1 MQQVVEEG
9 EGYGGEGSSYVY
21 DDMFPALPESA
32 APAAP
37 ATQSAWGQSN
47 SRMRVGTSDI
57 TQVFHVPAEERRG
70 DQNNSFGD
78 KESVRTCQSIMK
90 ETGAC
95 IEMST
100 SKDQSLTFLVSGKQD
115 AVLDA
120 RRRIL
125 NSFQTQASMTITVP
139 KEHHRWILGKA
150 GTRLK
155 DLEKETATKIN
166 VPSIGDSSDKIT
178 IHGTKDSIDKAVHE
192 IRLISDEQSKKAL
205 ERFDVP
211 KCYHPFLFGP
221 FQETLNQMRAETGA
235 SINIPPPSVD
245 KTELSISGEKDG
257 VAAAKDKIMKIY
269 KDMEARCATVSV
281 EVAKPQHRFVVGP
294 RGSGIQ
300 EILQKTGVSVEMPPS
315 DSGPGQGTITLRG
328 PQEKL
333 GQALNMVYEKAS
345 SVQIETIDAPEW
357 LHKHIIG
364 RKGENIRKITGE
376 NPKAHVELADNKI
389 KVEGPPEEVKQVK
402 DQLEAVVK
410 DLVANMT
417 YALLTVDSKHSKH
430 IIGKAGANI
439 NRIKEQTDAQI
450 YISESDGHS
459 NIRIEGNK
467 QGVDQ
472 AKQELEDLIN
482 KLENEKEKD
491 VIIEQRL
498 YRKIIGQKGEKIK
511 EIREKFNQ
519 VLITFPNQN
528 EKRDVVK
535 VRGPKEDVDKCHKY
549 LLKLVKEI
557 NESSHTVEVP
567 IFKQYHKLV
576 IGKGGANIRK
586 IREETHTQIDLPAEG
601 DKSDNIII
609 TGKKENVEEARERIL
624 KIQNEQANIVTEEV
638 SIPPKYYNSIIG
650 AGGKLVKHIMDECGG
665 VQIKFP
671 NTDSKSDKVIVR
683 GPQDDVDRAKQ
694 QLLELASE
702 REQSSFTAEVRAK
715 PQHHKYLIGKSGA
728 TIRKLR
734 ETTGCRIIFPSADDE
749 DQELITI
756 VGKKEGVQKA
766 KEELEATIK
775 DIDNVVEDE
784 MQVDPKYHRHFVSRR
799 GEILHRISEDCG
811 GVTISFPRPGVQSDR
826 VVLKGAQECIQAAKL
841 KIQEIVT
848 DLESMVTIDC
858 VIPQKYHRS
867 VMGQRGVKVQDITY
881 KYDVQIK
888 FPERSNYQD
897 EEEGDH
903 PAENGDLVNGD
914 VAPKLCDTIK
924 ITGKPENCEAAKQ
937 ALLDNVPIT
946 VQMDVPYDYH
956 RSIIGQKGQSIRDLS
971 DRYDVHI
978 EVPNSDDH
986 LDYIKITGTNEA
998 VENARAAVEDR
1009 IKEIDADKEDRQL
1022 RSFELEF
1029 EVDPEFHP
1037 KIIGKRG
1044 LVINKI
1050 RQDHN
1055 VQIAF
1060 PRRGDENEKII
1071 KIIGYEDK
1079 AIAARDDIL
1088 KIVNDLNALARVEV
1102 YLDARVHSR
1111 LIGTRGRSIRK
1122 IMDEFNVE
1130 IKFPRSSDPE
1140 PDLVVISGA
1149 EADCEE
1155 AKDHLLNLEE
1165 EYLQDVTE
1173 TSYGRP
1179 EETNNFF
1186 GNNNSKAGGAKEG
1199 FVVKGGPWEQQAPDT
1214 TSTEDFPSF
1223 GGGTTHAPASASSW
1237 GPRR

>member
-1 MQQVVEEG
+1 MQQGVEEG
-9 EGYGGEGSSYVY
+9 EGYGGESASYVY

-32 APAAP
+32 PVAPAAK
-37 ATQSAWGQSN
+37 SAWGQSN
-47 SRMRVGTSDI
+47 IKMRVGTSAI
-57 TQVFHVPAEERRG
+57 TQVFHVPAEERRY
-70 DQNNSFGD
+70 DHNNSFGD
-78 KESVRTCQSIMK
+78 KESLRTCYNIQK
-90 ETGAC
+90 ETGAE
-95 IEMST
+95 IEMTT

-115 AVLDA
+115 AVLEA

-125 NSFQTQASMTITVP
+125 NSFQTQASVAISVP

-155 DLEKETATKIN
+155 ELEKDTATKIN
-166 VPSIGDSSDKIT
+166 VPGIGDQSDKIT
-178 IHGTKDSIDKAVHE
+178 IQGTKDSIDKAVHE

-221 FQETLNQMRAETGA
+221 FQETLNQLRAETGA

-245 KTELSISGEKDG
+245 KTELSISGEKEG
-257 VAAAKDKIMKIY
+257 VALAKERIMAIY
-269 KDMEARCATVSV
+269 KDMERRCATVSV
-281 EVAKPQHRFVVGP
+281 EVAKPQHRFIVGP

-300 EILQKTGVSVEMPPS
+300 EILQKTGVSVEMPAA

-328 PQEKL
+328 PQTQL
-333 GQALNMVYEKAS
+333 GLALNMVYEKS
-345 SVQIETIDAPEW
+345 NSVTTETIDAPEW

-376 NPKAHVELADNKI
+376 CAKVHVELADNRI
-389 KVEGPPEEVKQVK
+389 KVEGPPEEVRQVK
-402 DQLEAVVK
+402 DLLEPVVR
-410 DLVANMT
+410 DLIANMT
-417 YALLTVDSKHSKH
+417 YTVLTVDSKHSKH
-430 IIGKAGANI
+430 IIGKSGANV
-439 NRIKEQTDAQI
+439 NRIKDQTDAQI
-450 YISESDGHS
+450 SISESNGLS

-467 QGVDQ
+467 QGVEQ
-472 AKQELEDLIN
+472 AKQELEELIN

-491 VIIEQRL
+491 VIIEQRF
-498 YRKIIGQKGEKIK
+498 YRKIIGQKGEKIR

-519 VLITFPNQN
+519 VQITFPNQS

-535 VRGPKEDVDKCHKY
+535 IRGPKEDVDKCHKY
-549 LLKLVKEI
+549 LQKLVKEI
-557 NESSHTVEVP
+557 NDSSYTLEVP

-586 IREETHTQIDLPAEG
+586 IREETNTQIDLPAEG

-609 TGKKENVEEARERIL
+609 TGKKENVEEARDRIF

-671 NTDSKSDKVIVR
+671 NSDSKSDKVVVR

-702 REQSSFTAEVRAK
+702 REQNSFSAEVRAK

-756 VGKKEGVQKA
+756 IGKKEGVQKA
-766 KEELEATIK
+766 KEELEANIK
-775 DIDNVVEDE
+775 EIDNVVEDD

-799 GEILHRISEDCG
+799 GEILHRISEECG

-826 VVLKGAQECIQAAKL
+826 VVLKGAQECIQAAKQ

-848 DLESMVTIDC
+848 DLESMVTVDC
-858 VIPQKYHRS
+858 VIPQKFHRS
-867 VMGQRGVKVQDITY
+867 VMGQRGAKVQDITY
-881 KYDVQIK
+881 KYEVQIK
-888 FPERSNYQD
+888 FPERSNYQE

-903 PAENGDLVNGD
+903 SGENGELVNGD
-914 VAPKLCDTIK
+914 AAPKACDIIK

-946 VQMDVPYDYH
+946 IQVDVPYDYH

-978 EVPNSDDH
+978 EVPNSEEH

-998 VENARAAVEDR
+998 VENAKAAVEDR
-1009 IKEIDADKEDRQL
+1009 IKEIDAEKEDRQL

-1055 VQIAF
+1055 VQITF

-1071 KIIGYEDK
+1071 KVVGYEDK

-1088 KIVNDLNALARVEV
+1088 KIVNDLNALHRVEV
-1102 YLDARVHSR
+1102 FLDARVHSR

-1173 TSYGRP
+1173 TRAYDRS

-1186 GNNNSKAGGAKEG
+1186 GNHNSKANSGGEG
-1199 FVVKGGPWEQQAPDT
+1199 FVVKGGPWEQRAPDT
-1214 TSTEDFPSF
+1214 TSTEDFPTF
-1223 GGGTTHAPASASSW
+1223 GGGASHAPASASTW